1 MKSGELEKEKKE
13 IIKWVT
19 NLKDSVV
26 LEKLRLLRTKP
37 KAKDW
42 WEETSEEEKL
52 AIERGLT
59 DIRQGKVKP
68 HKEVKKLYEKWL

>member
-1 MKSGELEKEKKE
+1 MKPSEVEKEKRK

-26 LEKLRLLRTKP
+26 LEKLHLLRTKP

-42 WEETSEEEKL
+42 WDEISEEEKV

-59 DIRQGKVKP
+59 DIRRGKITP
-68 HKEVKKLYEKWL
+68 HKEVKKLLSLKS